1 MSTNTSI
8 TATPVVPD
16 SWRRGRAAT
25 IGLWTASIALA
36 VPVGFGGV
44 AKLTGDPQ
52 MVDMFTTIGAGQG
65 LRVLIGILEI
75 AGALGLLL
83 PLAAGRLGRMARP
96 LAGLAAFGLA
106 LLLIGAA
113 VTNVAVL
120 GTSPALPLVLLAL
133 AAAVVTI
140 RRRELRAMIT
150 R

>member
-1 MSTNTSI
+1 MSANTSI
-8 TATPVVPD
+8 TAPPVVPE
-16 SWRRGRAAT
+16 RLHRGRATT
-25 IGLWTASIALA
+25 IGLWAASIALA

-44 AKLTGDPQ
+44 AKLAGEAQ

-65 LRVLIGILEI
+65 LRVFVGVLEI
-75 AGALGLLL
+75 AGVLGLLL
-83 PLAAGRLGRMARP
+83 PLAGGRFGRITRP

-120 GTSPALPLVLLAL
+120 GTSPALPLILLAL
-133 AAAVVTI
+133 AATVVTI
-140 RRRELRAMIT
+140 RRRELRAMLT